1 MLRDQG
7 TVAIIFIFF
16 FFFLFLLLRSLP
28 EIPCKRRKRAFS
40 NVIRYSFDLSH
51 RTSIEQT

>member
-16 FFFLFLLLRSLP
+16 FLFLLLRSLP
-28 EIPCKRRKRAFS
+28 EFPFKRRKRAFS

-51 RTSIEQT
+51 RMSIEQT

>member
-16 FFFLFLLLRSLP
+16 FFLFLLLRSLP
-28 EIPCKRRKRAFS
+28 EFPSKRRKRAFS